1 MTTIDTANDVWDSL
15 AKPER
20 NGRGQYL
27 IPHPDAKP
35 GDKPK
40 ALTRATTYIKA
51 TQDMN
56 GLIGWE
62 KRMVALGIAARP
74 DLYAR
79 LASIDPD
86 DKATINA
93 IVDDAKEAAQ
103 ASKGANLGTALHEWT
118 DAVDAGRDVTVPA
131 PWDADIAAYR
141 AEMARCG
148 VEVVPGMIER
158 TVALFDLGVAGTFDR
173 LVTAPGHELPLV
185 ADLKTGNVAYAWG
198 EIAMQLA
205 LYAHAETIYD
215 WGRREHV
222 AMPAVDRT
230 KALVMHLPVGQAECT
245 LYLLD
250 IVDGWEMVQ
259 VAGRVRRY
267 RRECKKAA
275 SVLEPP
281 DALAEALE
289 ATTSEG
295 GEGVEGVDDGVV
307 AGAEP
312 TATQSAATAVA
323 PGSAPPP
330 TESHAEGVVAER
342 IEHLRRRVETLATID
357 GAMDRLGACWPTGV
371 PTFRQHRE
379 DGATFE
385 PWMLDDLAAIVADVE
400 ASVEAPFPPD
410 RDPGGPLLPNDPR
423 IADLRARVQGLPADL
438 RDWVGT
444 ELEAQGVPQL
454 SGGKATV
461 GHLDTAADIIGKA
474 ERQVQTL
481 WEKATLSLAQLA
493 ESVPGVDFS
502 YLADLAG
509 AKVEDGAIVT
519 ATLTKIGV
527 QILDDLA
534 DATVDHDHGPNGD
547 APGAPAAWLLEDAAR
562 LSPTANALDR
572 LVDLYGG
579 KRPLLTAAK
588 TAADLLGIDRPSKS
602 DDVLNDV
609 RLVACLAMRPGDVL
623 ATDTPSAA

>member
-1 MTTIDTANDVWDSL
+1 MTATIDAANDVWDSL

-27 IPHPDAKP
+27 IPHPDAAP

-79 LASIDPD
+79 LSSIDPD

-173 LVTAPGHELPLV
+173 LVTVPGHELPLV

-215 WGRREHV
+215 WGGRCHV

-295 GEGVEGVDDGVV
+295 GEGVTD
-307 AGAEP
+307 AGTEDTGAVEP
-312 TATQSAATAVA
+312 TATAMA

-379 DGATFE
+379 DGTPFE

-423 IADLRARVQGLPADL
+423 IADLRARVQALPADL

-444 ELEAQGVPQL
+444 ELGAQGVPQL

-474 ERQVQTL
+474 EMGADVRASQAIAHL
-481 WEKATLSLAQLA
+481 ATLPDSVTGEWVAAQIGC
-493 ESVPGVDFS
+493 PVD
-502 YLADLAG
+502 G
-509 AKVEDGAIVT
+509 DGAL
-519 ATLTKIGV
+519 LTHLLTDV
-527 QILDDLA
+527 QLEHLGDLA
-534 DATVDHDHGPNGD
+534 DATMPEAGPLLVAGD
-547 APGAPAAWLLEDAAR
+547 QGDLVPAPGALDALVERFGSKSALLAEARRLAKALEIDAPKASTDAVASIPLVAR
-562 LSPTANALDR
+562 LA
-572 LVDLYGG
+572 V
-579 KRPLLTAAK
+579 
-588 TAADLLGIDRPSKS
+588 
-602 DDVLNDV
+602 
-609 RLVACLAMRPGDVL
+609 
-623 ATDTPSAA
+623 TDTPSAA